1 MLQCQ
6 QMMARSTT
14 MAAKH
19 FASVAMR
26 LPPLPSTSDLVRLYK
41 LRAIKQLSQNFL
53 MDAKLTSKIV
63 RSSGRVRHCHVCEV
77 GPGPGSITRS
87 ILEQGA
93 EHLTVIEKDPRFLPL
108 LELLQDACGK
118 RLDIQVGDVM
128 TYNMEKLFPEDLAQP
143 WDGQLPKI
151 HLIGNLPFNI
161 ATPLIIR
168 WLKDISFQQNAWRYG
183 RVRMTLTF
191 QREVAERMIA
201 LPGGLQRCRLSI
213 MCQNWCSVDHKF
225 TIPGRAFVPKPD
237 VDVGV
242 VHFVPRIEPQI
253 PLDFWLVEK
262 VVRCIFSF
270 RQKHSKRG
278 AGLLFPLSHRDEMVR
293 KMFTVSEVDPTLKP
307 FELTV
312 PEFNRLCHAY
322 AAIVEQIP
330 ALARFNAREQKS
342 SICDFDDLLECES

>member
-1 MLQCQ
+1 
-6 QMMARSTT
+6 MMARSTT

-63 RSSGRVRHCHVCEV
+63 RSSGRVRHCHVCE
-77 GPGPGSITRS
+77 
-87 ILEQGA
+87 
-93 EHLTVIEKDPRFLPL
+93 
-108 LELLQDACGK
+108 DACGK

-201 LPGGLQRCRLSI
+201 LP
-213 MCQNWCSVDHKF
+213 
-225 TIPGRAFVPKPD
+225 
-237 VDVGV
+237 
-242 VHFVPRIEPQI
+242 E
-253 PLDFWLVEK
+253 
-262 VVRCIFSF
+262 
-270 RQKHSKRG
+270 
-278 AGLLFPLSHRDEMVR
+278 
-293 KMFTVSEVDPTLKP
+293 TLKKGSW
-307 FELTV
+307 FAISTV
-312 PEFNRLCHAY
+312 PSR
-322 AAIVEQIP
+322 
-330 ALARFNAREQKS
+330 
-342 SICDFDDLLECES
+342 